1 MNNKVYKKILDAN
14 PSKYFYG
21 QVIRKN
27 STIINLKV
35 LESNYE
41 QKDIINKTIDK
52 IDIFIESNVDWLKH
66 LNYFSINGE
75 ITIDNYYIKFIS
87 EDEVV
92 IWLKDI
98 EKNKLVDQKRLLQLF
113 MDSITDIVFYKDI
126 NRRYVMCNSALEN
139 LVGISK
145 DGILGKIDSDITIL
159 NMQSNKCEK
168 SDREVLELKKG
179 TNVEEKILLP
189 NGEVR
194 LFDSLKVP
202 FLNSKGDLLG
212 IIGICRDITDS
223 KGIED
228 LLKVSKKRLQQICEN
243 IQDAIILI
251 EDGKVIYVND
261 PYEEIYGKSKCEL
274 YKEIDL
280 EDIINTISYED
291 RKALG
296 KIDYNKSIS
305 VKGRITRESGEIKWV
320 SIKATNIKD
329 KEYAISKKMI
339 IISDITHKVKEEQE
353 FERLTMEFFANISH
367 EFKTPINLIYSSIQM
382 LKLKL
387 DNINVD
393 KENYDKYLG
402 ITKQNIF
409 RLLKLITNLMDSTKI
424 SSGYFKFNPENYE
437 IINFIEGICLSV
449 ADYCKYNLIDIVFDT
464 EVEEKIVAFDLD
476 KMERVILNLISNA
489 IKYSNGKKI
498 EVNMKLK
505 GKYIQIS
512 VKDNGV
518 GIPKDRLKYIFDR
531 FAQVNNRMTKISE
544 GSGIGLYLVKSFVK
558 MHGGIISV
566 ESELGK
572 GTEFIVRIPAI
583 VISEPNNVVNVQ
595 ESTDSLVDRIKVEF
609 SDIYNIL

>member
-329 KEYAISKKMI
+329 KEYDISKKMI

>member
-87 EDEVV
+87 KDEVV

-329 KEYAISKKMI
+329 KEYDISKKMI